1 MSALKSADDFP
12 KDGEA
17 LNKSKTGMLKMVFL
31 AVGVVGLVLFAILAM
46 TGGGED
52 GEVSRQ
58 SMMAYSW
65 LFAVMF
71 FLTLAVGGIFWTLV
85 HNATNS
91 GWGVMVRRLMENLGS
106 LTPWILLLGLPL
118 VFCSGFKNAL
128 WEWIPEQAALIEGG
142 EKYAKAHLEAEKT
155 KRAKDLEVS
164 KADFKKLETETA
176 AALTKAGEN
185 KGEASFLNERLV
197 HAKSKLA
204 ELEEGQLDDKA
215 LSKELQVHFMKHG
228 DGEGG
233 HGNPLLFHKS
243 GYLNIGSWVMRYI
256 FYVLGLGG
264 VIYTLRKWS
273 IAQDKTGDPKYTLLM
288 RRFSCA
294 FIAVFGICWTF
305 LVVDWLMVLDYTWFS
320 TMWGV
325 YLFAGAALS
334 SMALLIALLT
344 YLRSQGHFKDTVTM
358 EHYHLMG
365 KLLHSFVIFWAYIA
379 FSQFFLIWYANITE
393 ETKFFLLRNTDFFNT
408 YTISLLVIG
417 HFFIPFAAL
426 LVRQVK
432 KTPALMVAISV
443 WILLMQIAD
452 IYWIIIPE
460 RGVSLT
466 GGAQLVIP
474 GAIWFD
480 VLAFITV
487 GGIFGFLLL
496 RSLGKSSLY
505 PSQDPRLEE
514 SLNVVN

>member
-12 KDGEA
+12 KTGEA
-17 LNKSKTGMLKMVFL
+17 LNSSKTGKLKALFL
-31 AVGVVGLVLFAILAM
+31 MGGVACLILFAILAL
-46 TGGGED
+46 TGGGEE
-52 GEVSRQ
+52 GEVSRRGV
-58 SMMAYSW
+58 MAYSW

-71 FLTLAVGGIFWTLV
+71 FLTLSVGGIFWTLV

-91 GWGVMVRRLMENLGS
+91 GWGIMVRRLMENLGS

-118 VFCSGFKNAL
+118 VFSSDFKNAL
-128 WEWIPEQAALIEGG
+128 WEWIPEQSELSHAAAE
-142 EKYAKAHLEAEKT
+142 YAEAHLEDEKASRM
-155 KRAKDLEVS
+155 KEVEAAKTALS
-164 KADFKKLETETA
+164 KLEADTTA
-176 AALTKAGEN
+176 ALAKSGGN
-185 KGEASFLNERLV
+185 KGEANFLTERLEA
-197 HAKSKLA
+197 AKAQFEKLNKEPSESSIRN
-204 ELEEGQLDDKA
+204 ELE
-215 LSKELQVHFMKHG
+215 VHFMKHG
-228 DGEGG
+228 DGGEN
-233 HGNPLLFHKS
+233 HGNVLLYKKS
-243 GYLNIGSWVMRYI
+243 GYLNLGFWVFRYFAYLI
-256 FYVLGLGG
+256 GLGG
-264 VIYTLRKWS
+264 VIYVLRKWS
-273 IAQDKTGDPKYTLLM
+273 IAQDASGEPKYTRWA
-288 RRFSCA
+288 RRASCG

-325 YLFAGAALS
+325 YLFAGAAVS
-334 SMALLIALLT
+334 SMALLVALLT
-344 YLRSQGHFKDTVTM
+344 YLRSLGHFKDTVTM

-365 KLLHSFVIFWAYIA
+365 KLMHAFVIFWAYIA

-393 ETKFFLLRNTDFFNT
+393 ETKFYLLRNTEMFNA
-408 YTISLLVIG
+408 YTIAFLVIG

-426 LVRQVK
+426 LLRQVK
-432 KTPALMVAISV
+432 KTPKLMVGIAI
-443 WILLMQIAD
+443 WILLMQFAD

-466 GGAQLVIP
+466 HGEVFVIP
-474 GAIWFD
+474 GAFWYD
-480 VLAFITV
+480 LLAFFGV